1 MKEKLESLG
10 CLIALFLFPIFITS
24 LLLPKG
30 NKKKEQLTEPTPNSY
45 KATSSSFDKATS
57 SSSNGTNVY
66 DERATYDNNSP
77 ENRIWEPT
85 TPHDIGY
92 HDGYVTGQRDAAN
105 NASRYSSYFI
115 HNDQQ
120 YSEEEM
126 EQYKSGYSSGY
137 ADGYNI
143 LHDEK
148 ERKRAEEERS
158 EYSSLSMLKRSFA
171 GALLNQDLFE
181 LLCKEVPQTELK
193 QILVDTYLLPSST
206 SSTKITGH
214 LLSIALS
221 LFWIA

>member
-10 CLIALFLFPIFITS
+10 CLIALLLFPMFITS

-45 KATSSSFDKATS
+45 KATSSSFEKAIS
-57 SSSNGTNVY
+57 SSYNGTNIY

-77 ENRIWEPT
+77 ENRIWEPS

-115 HNDQQ
+115 HCDEQ

-148 ERKRAEEERS
+148 ERKRAEEER
-158 EYSSLSMLKRSFA
+158 KRLERMNAKSR
-171 GALLNQDLFE
+171 LIRSQD
-181 LLCKEVPQTELK
+181 
-193 QILVDTYLLPSST
+193 
-206 SSTKITGH
+206 
-214 LLSIALS
+214 
-221 LFWIA
+221 